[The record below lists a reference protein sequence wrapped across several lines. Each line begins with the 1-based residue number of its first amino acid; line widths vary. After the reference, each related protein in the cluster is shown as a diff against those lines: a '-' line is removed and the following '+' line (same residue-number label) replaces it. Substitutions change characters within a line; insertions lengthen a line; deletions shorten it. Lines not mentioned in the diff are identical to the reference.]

1 MKIVIVG
8 DFPETAKE
16 SIRQSFPEAWHV
28 RVVRPSEAERELG
41 DAEVLIPEHIR
52 VDAALLTKAPKLRLV
67 QTGAGYDNVDLAACT
82 RAGVLACCAAG
93 INAGAV
99 AEHVMA
105 LILCWYKN
113 IIKLDGCMKA
123 HGDASALCY
132 TGAELSGKTIG
143 IVGLGH
149 VGKALAGLC
158 RAFGMRVLAY
168 SRSPLTVDG
177 AEARDW
183 ESLCRESDI
192 ISLHVPLSESTR
204 HMIDAEA
211 LAAMK
216 PDALLINTA
225 RGAVVDEEALIR
237 ALRRGEIGG
246 ACLDVFEDEPLAVD
260 HPLRD
265 LRNVILTP
273 HTAGYPDGPRYHR
286 KRYAFFAE
294 NIEKVMRDET
304 PEGCL
309 NHVGGR

>member
-1 MKIVIVG
+1 
-8 DFPETAKE
+8 
-16 SIRQSFPEAWHV
+16 
-28 RVVRPSEAERELG
+28 
-41 DAEVLIPEHIR
+41 
-52 VDAALLTKAPKLRLV
+52 
-67 QTGAGYDNVDLAACT
+67 
-82 RAGVLACCAAG
+82 
-93 INAGAV
+93 
-99 AEHVMA
+99 
-105 LILCWYKN
+105 
-113 IIKLDGCMKA
+113 
-123 HGDASALCY
+123 
-132 TGAELSGKTIG
+132 
-143 IVGLGH
+143 
-149 VGKALAGLC
+149 
-158 RAFGMRVLAY
+158 
-168 SRSPLTVDG
+168 
-177 AEARDW
+177 
-183 ESLCRESDI
+183 
-192 ISLHVPLSESTR
+192 
-204 HMIDAEA
+204 MIDAEV

-246 ACLDVFEDEPLAVD
+246 ACLDVFEDEPLAED

>member
-1 MKIVIVG
+1 
-8 DFPETAKE
+8 
-16 SIRQSFPEAWHV
+16 
-28 RVVRPSEAERELG
+28 
-41 DAEVLIPEHIR
+41 
-52 VDAALLTKAPKLRLV
+52 
-67 QTGAGYDNVDLAACT
+67 
-82 RAGVLACCAAG
+82 
-93 INAGAV
+93 
-99 AEHVMA
+99 MA
-105 LILCWYKN
+105 
-113 IIKLDGCMKA
+113 
-123 HGDASALCY
+123 
-132 TGAELSGKTIG
+132 
-143 IVGLGH
+143 
-149 VGKALAGLC
+149 
-158 RAFGMRVLAY
+158 F

-204 HMIDAEA
+204 HMIDAEV

-246 ACLDVFEDEPLAVD
+246 ACLDVFEDEPLAED

-273 HTAGYPDGPRYHR
+273 HTAGYPDAPRYHR